1 MSTPVEVAESHWTDG
16 VPDWVMALARAC
28 AESNQRQVAA
38 RLDRSPALIS
48 QVLRNKYPGD
58 MDAIE
63 EAVRGAY
70 MDASVQC
77 PALGPIPADECQGWR
92 RKSRRF
98 VNVNAL
104 RVSMFRACARC
115 PVNRRK
121 DK

>member
-1 MSTPVEVAESHWTDG
+1 MSAPVEIARAHWPDG
-16 VPDWVMALARAC
+16 VPDWVMVLAQAC
-28 AESNQRQVAA
+28 AETSQRQVAA

-48 QVLRNKYPGD
+48 QVLRAKYPGD

-63 EAVRGAY
+63 EAVRGAW
-70 MDASVQC
+70 MNASVQC
-77 PALGPIPADECQGWR
+77 PALGTIPADECQAWR
-92 RKSRRF
+92 RKARRF

-104 RVSMFRACARC
+104 RVSMYRACARC

>member
-1 MSTPVEVAESHWTDG
+1 MSAPLEIAQAHWSDG
-16 VPDWVMALARAC
+16 LPDWVEALARAC
-28 AESNQRQVAA
+28 GESSQRQVAA

-48 QVLRNKYPGD
+48 QVLRAKYAGD
-58 MDAIE
+58 MEAVE

-70 MDASVQC
+70 MNAEVQC
-77 PALGPIPADECQGWR
+77 AALGLIPLDVCQGWR

-98 VNVNAL
+98 VNVNSL
-104 RVSMFRACARC
+104 RVTMFRACARC